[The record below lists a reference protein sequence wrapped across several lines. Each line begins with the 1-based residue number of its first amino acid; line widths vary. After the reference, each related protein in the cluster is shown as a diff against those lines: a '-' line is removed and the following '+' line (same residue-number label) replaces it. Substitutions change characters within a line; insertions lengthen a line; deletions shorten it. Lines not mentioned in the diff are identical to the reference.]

1 MTRDE
6 LRAALAALSSPPPA
20 KVESRGQTFYV
31 RVLTAHDASLMQQAA
46 ERHKDARDGCDSGRS
61 LAYLLCDADGATI
74 FDADSA
80 DDVLMLSRL
89 HPEVRE
95 TLFEAANK
103 ANGIDAGNG

>member
-1 MTRDE
+1 MSRDA
-6 LRAALAALSSPPPA
+6 LRAALAALSNPA
-20 KVESRGQTFYV
+20 PVQVEVRGQTFWV
-31 RVLTAHDASLMQQAA
+31 RVLTAHDADLMRQAA
-46 ERHKDARDGCDSGRS
+46 ERHKDSKDGCDSGRS

-95 TLFEAANK
+95 SLFEAANK